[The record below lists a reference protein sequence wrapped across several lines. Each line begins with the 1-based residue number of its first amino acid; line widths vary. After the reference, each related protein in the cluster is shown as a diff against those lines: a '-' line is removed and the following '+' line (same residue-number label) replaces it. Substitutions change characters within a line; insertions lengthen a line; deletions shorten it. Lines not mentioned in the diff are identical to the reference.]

1 MDLYEYNL
9 YFMGINMFI
18 NIRWK
23 SNFIR
28 YIFNLVM
35 NYKVEENSEFNSN
48 PNFEILDLKNYF
60 AYDKQSSVNILFI
73 RIS

>member
-1 MDLYEYNL
+1 
-9 YFMGINMFI
+9 
-18 NIRWK
+18 
-23 SNFIR
+23 
-28 YIFNLVM
+28 M